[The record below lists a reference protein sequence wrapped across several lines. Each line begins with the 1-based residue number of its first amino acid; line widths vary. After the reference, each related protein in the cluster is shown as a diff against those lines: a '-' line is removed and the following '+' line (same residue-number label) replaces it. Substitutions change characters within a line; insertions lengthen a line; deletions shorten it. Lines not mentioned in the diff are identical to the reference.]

1 MAFKRQNFKSLRS
14 TKREN
19 FESKYKFSK
28 QVSNFKAGSDVYVLP
43 LGLESGF
50 YETPCHRVAPH
61 KVGGQT
67 IGFGG
72 SGVTFSVY
80 VKCNGIDEDGTETP
94 SLCCALAQRERERIP
109 DSNDAGKRI
118 ISSRSSRI
126 HLPILVLGNSI
137 GDDSKLSY
145 PISKVSILKD
155 LKSEAGLKFSYLDMS
170 SYTFKTEIMGAYGK
184 KLKEEGELDYELD
197 EESEEF
203 CEEVCKRLQNTVI
216 KIHGITKT
224 GFTAAMKEYSFFP
237 FSSPAVAS
245 GSGEAERK
253 AIIGYRDNTE
263 IMGKVDEF
271 LQLFNV
277 EVDKLIRSWN
287 EKDLQ
292 EYYNSAIGL
301 GNIKDGA
308 AETEAPAETEEVT
321 ETVEVIEEAKP
332 EKPAKKS
339 EPVSDEEMDK
349 ILADPFAANEETEEV
364 DEIEYGLDED
374 ESFFDEE

>member
-61 KVGGQT
+61 KIDGQT

-72 SGVTFSVY
+72 TGVAFSVY
-80 VKCNGIDEDGTETP
+80 IKCEGVDEEGVEKP
-94 SLCCALAQRERERIP
+94 SLCCALAQKERERIP

-118 ISSRSSRI
+118 VSSRSSRI

-137 GDDSKLSY
+137 GDDTKLSY

-301 GNIKDGA
+301 GNIKSDA
-308 AETEAPAETEEVT
+308 EETEATTEPE
-321 ETVEVIEEAKP
+321 EIVEVIEAEPEPVKP
-332 EKPAKKS
+332 TKKA

-349 ILADPFAANEETEEV
+349 ILADPFASEEETEET
-364 DEIEYGLDED
+364 DEIEYGMDED

>member
-1 MAFKRQNFKSLRS
+1 
-14 TKREN
+14 
-19 FESKYKFSK
+19 
-28 QVSNFKAGSDVYVLP
+28 
-43 LGLESGF
+43 
-50 YETPCHRVAPH
+50 
-61 KVGGQT
+61 
-67 IGFGG
+67 
-72 SGVTFSVY
+72 
-80 VKCNGIDEDGTETP
+80 
-94 SLCCALAQRERERIP
+94 
-109 DSNDAGKRI
+109 
-118 ISSRSSRI
+118 
-126 HLPILVLGNSI
+126 
-137 GDDSKLSY
+137 
-145 PISKVSILKD
+145 
-155 LKSEAGLKFSYLDMS
+155 MS

-245 GSGEAERK
+245 GSGEDERK
-253 AIIGYRDNTE
+253 AIIGYRDNVE

-301 GNIKDGA
+301 GNIKAEVEEAEA
-308 AETEAPAETEEVT
+308 AKEPE
-321 ETVEVIEEAKP
+321 ETVEVIETAEPAPSKASKKP
-332 EKPAKKS
+332 
-339 EPVSDEEMDK
+339 EPVSDEDMDK
-349 ILADPFAANEETEEV
+349 ILADPFSANEETEEV

>member
-349 ILADPFAANEETEEV
+349 ILADPFAADEETEEV

>member
-308 AETEAPAETEEVT
+308 AETEAPAGTEEVT

-349 ILADPFAANEETEEV
+349 ILADPFAADEETEEV